1 MMYEIVSI
9 ITSAVLFLT
18 IMVIFTRERL
28 DYISFTLL
36 SAVIACVIAG
46 ITFDV
51 GFTEFITYIQ
61 FEPLFFII
69 CMQIIV
75 VIMEEQNIFRWIVLK
90 TLHWT
95 KADHRKFFFLIC
107 FMASMTSAI
116 ISDITVIIIFIPVV
130 IQACK
135 ILKINPAPYLF
146 GLSFTINIGSIYSPF
161 SSAENI
167 LIANAF
173 SINFTYFILNF
184 SLIVIPTLIYTLFLV
199 DFTMLRKQKAP
210 PESYK
215 KILLDIM
222 DPNITIVN
230 KKKFVFNSIYFVGII
245 IGLIIIPEAYLVAV
259 VGAVIMCLLNRKK
272 FTEILLKTDLKV
284 ITFFIGIFLL
294 MGTMQINGTFI
305 IVGDLIDN
313 FISDNTLIAAITVLM
328 MISVLSGFL
337 AQIPTAL
344 VFITLMQNIYG
355 IGQVPNLVIIA
366 IILGINIG
374 SNFLPQGAASD
385 LITLNLAEKND
396 VSDFNYKSLLKYG
409 SMMTLIHIGVSIIY
423 LTSYSLIIS

>member
-1 MMYEIVSI
+1 MHEIVSI
-9 ITSAVLFLT
+9 IISAVLFVA
-18 IMVIFTRERL
+18 IMIIFTKERL
-28 DYISFTLL
+28 DYISFTIL

-46 ITFDV
+46 IIFDV
-51 GFTEFITYIQ
+51 ELTEFITYIE

-69 CMQIIV
+69 SMQIIV
-75 VIMEEQNIFRWIVLK
+75 AIMEEHKIFRWIVLK
-90 TLHWT
+90 SIHWT

-107 FMASMTSAI
+107 FMAGMTSAI
-116 ISDITVIIIFIPVV
+116 ISDITVGLIFIPLV
-130 IQACK
+130 IRACK

-146 GLSFTINIGSIYSPF
+146 GLSFTINIGSVYTPF

-173 SINFTYFILNF
+173 SLNFVYFISNF
-184 SLIVIPTLIYTLFLV
+184 SLIVIPTLIYTLFII
-199 DFTMLRKQKAP
+199 DFTMLRKQEP
-210 PESYK
+210 PSESYK
-215 KILLDIM
+215 KILLDVM
-222 DPNITIVN
+222 DPNIIIVN
-230 KKKFVFNSIYFVGII
+230 KKKFVFNSIYFMGII

-259 VGAVIMCLLNRKK
+259 IGAVTMCLLNRKQ
-272 FTEILLKTDLKV
+272 FNEILLKTDLKV

-305 IVGDLIDN
+305 FIGDLIES
-313 FISDNTLIAAITVLM
+313 FISNNILIAAITVLM
-328 MISVLSGFL
+328 LISVLSGFL

-355 IGQVPNLVIIA
+355 IEQVPNLIIMA
-366 IILGINIG
+366 LLLGINIG
-374 SNFLPQGAASD
+374 SNFLPQGAACD

-409 SMMTLIHIGVSIIY
+409 SMMTLIHIGASIIY
-423 LTSYSLIIS
+423 LTLYSLIIP

>member
-1 MMYEIVSI
+1 NEIVSI
-9 ITSAVLFLT
+9 IISAVLFIA
-18 IMVIFTRERL
+18 IMVIFTKEGL

-36 SAVIACVIAG
+36 SAVIACIIAG
-46 ITFDV
+46 VTFNV
-51 GFTEFITYIQ
+51 GFEEFITYIE
-61 FEPLFFII
+61 FKPLFFII

-75 VIMEEQNIFRWIVLK
+75 TIMEEQNIFRWIVLK

-107 FMASMTSAI
+107 IMASMTSAI
-116 ISDITVIIIFIPVV
+116 VSDITVIIIFVPIV

-146 GLSFTINIGSIYSPF
+146 GLSFTINVGSIYTPF

-173 SINFTYFILNF
+173 SINFTYFLLNF
-184 SLIVIPTLIYTLFLV
+184 SLIVFPTLIYTLFLI
-199 DFTMLRKQKAP
+199 DFTMLRKQEAP
-210 PESYK
+210 PESSK
-215 KILLDIM
+215 KDLLAIM
-222 DPNITIVN
+222 DPNIIIVN

-245 IGLIIIPEAYLVAV
+245 IGFIIIPETYLVAV
-259 VGAVIMCLLNRKK
+259 VGAVVMCLLNRKK

-284 ITFFIGIFLL
+284 NIFFIGIFLL
-294 MGTMQINGTFI
+294 LGTMQINGTFI
-305 IVGDLIDN
+305 ILGNFIGN
-313 FISDNTLIAAITVLM
+313 FISDNVLIAAITVLI

-355 IGQVPNLVIIA
+355 IGQVPNLVIMA

-374 SNFLPQGAASD
+374 SNFLPQGAAAD

-409 SMMTLIHIGVSIIY
+409 SMMTLIHIGASIIY
-423 LTSYSLIIS
+423 LTLYSLIIP

>member
-1 MMYEIVSI
+1 MYEIASI
-9 ITSAVLFLT
+9 IISAVLFIS
-18 IMVIFTRERL
+18 IMVIFTNERI

-46 ITFDV
+46 TIFGV
-51 GFTEFITYIQ
+51 GFTEFLTFIE

-69 CMQIIV
+69 CMQIII
-75 VIMEEQNIFRWIVLK
+75 VIMEEHKIFTWLVLK
-90 TLHWT
+90 TIHWT

-107 FMASMTSAI
+107 IIASMTSTI
-116 ISDITVIIIFIPVV
+116 ISDITVGIIFVPLV
-130 IQACK
+130 IRACK

-161 SSAENI
+161 SSSENI

-173 SINFTYFILNF
+173 SLNFIYFMTNF
-184 SLIVIPTLIYTLFLV
+184 SLIVIPTLIYTLFLIA
-199 DFTMLRKQKAP
+199 FTMLRKQEP
-210 PESYK
+210 PPDSYK
-215 KILLDIM
+215 KILLEIM
-222 DPNITIVN
+222 DPNMIIVN
-230 KKKFVFNSIYFVGII
+230 KKKFIFNTIFFIGII
-245 IGLIIIPEAYLVAV
+245 IGFIIVPEAYIVAV
-259 VGAVIMCLLNRKK
+259 VGAVIMCLLNRKN

-294 MGTMQINGTFI
+294 MGTMEINGTFI
-305 IVGDLIDN
+305 YIGDLIEN
-313 FISDNTLIAAITVLM
+313 FISDDTLIAAITVLL

-355 IGQVPNLVIIA
+355 IGQVPNLIIIA

-374 SNFLPQGAASD
+374 SNFLPQGAACD
-385 LITLNLAEKND
+385 LITLNLAEKNG

-423 LTSYSLIIS
+423 LIVFSLFIP